1 MPSQKKPDDP
11 SQKKPANAF
20 KHGIFAAVMI
30 APGEDPEEFEEL
42 HAELV
47 REWEPDWATETD
59 RSRPCKRPLAKAQAA
74 EIPPSRNVQE
84 FSQS

>member
-47 REWEPDWATETD
+47 REWEPDGNPNRPFSALQATIGESAGC
-59 RSRPCKRPLAKAQAA
+59 RNSAKPKCTR
-74 EIPPSRNVQE
+74 I
-84 FSQS
+84 